1 MRTDIQQV
9 PFLDLHAQH
18 RPLRPALDEALAA
31 IIDLNAFTLGPAV
44 QDFEEQFAAY
54 CETSRCIGVS
64 SGTEAIHLMLRAHG
78 IGPGDEVITAPNTFI
93 ATLEAIAAAGATPVL
108 ADVDPETWLLS
119 PATVEPKITAKTKAV
134 LVIHLY
140 GHVAPLDDFATLCE
154 AKGIL
159 LLEDA
164 CQAHGARHGGRRVG
178 HGSKAA
184 AFSFYPGKNLG
195 GFGDGGAVVTDDPEM
210 ADRLSAL
217 RHHGQTGKN
226 EHSIWGTTARLDAI
240 QAAVLS
246 VKLPHLD
253 GWNARRREHASRYR
267 ELLAGS
273 GYTHPAVLPE
283 TEPVHHLFVL
293 NHPEIQRAKQL
304 LSESGIGWGE
314 HYPRAVHLQAAFS
327 PLGRAGDFPV
337 AESICANILS
347 VPMYAEMEDWM
358 VQRVCDVLLEADS

>member
-1 MRTDIQQV
+1 MRTDTQQV

-18 RPLRPALDEALAA
+18 RPLRPALDDALAA
-31 IIDLNAFTLGPAV
+31 VIDRNAFTLGPYV
-44 QDFEEQFAAY
+44 QAFEEQFAAY
-54 CETSRCIGVS
+54 CESPRCIGVS
-64 SGTEAIHLMLRAHG
+64 SGTEALNLMLRAHG

-93 ATLEAIAAAGATPVL
+93 ATIEAIAAAGATPVL

-134 LVIHLY
+134 LIIHLY
-140 GHVAPLDDFATLCE
+140 GNVAPLDEFATLCE
-154 AKGIL
+154 SKGIL

-178 HGSKAA
+178 NGSKAA

-195 GFGDGGAVVTDDPEM
+195 AFGDGGAVVTNDPEI
-210 ADRLSAL
+210 AERLSAL

-226 EHSIWGTTARLDAI
+226 EHSSWGTTARLDAL

-253 GWNARRREHASRYR
+253 GWNERRRHHASQYR
-267 ELLAGS
+267 ELLADS
-273 GYTHPAVLPE
+273 RYTLPALVPD

-304 LSESGIGWGE
+304 LSEKEIGWGE
-314 HYPRAVHLQAAFS
+314 HYPRAIHLQAAFS
-327 PLGRAGDFPV
+327 ELGGAGDYPV
-337 AESICANILS
+337 AESICANIVSIPL
-347 VPMYAEMEDWM
+347 YAEMEEWM
-358 VQRVCDVLLEADS
+358 VRRVSEVLLEADS